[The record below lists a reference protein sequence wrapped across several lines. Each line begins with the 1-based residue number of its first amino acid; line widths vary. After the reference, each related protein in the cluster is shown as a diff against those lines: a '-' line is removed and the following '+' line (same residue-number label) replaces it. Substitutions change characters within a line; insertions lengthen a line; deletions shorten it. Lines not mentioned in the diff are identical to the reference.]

1 MNLVFA
7 GTPTFAV
14 PSLEA
19 LLRAGHRVAAVYTQ
33 PDRPAGRGRK
43 LAESA
48 VKQCAR
54 THNLPVH
61 QPETLRHA
69 ADELRALQPEAMIV
83 IAYGVLL
90 PPEILAIP
98 KYGCLNV
105 HASLLPRWRGAAPI
119 ARALEAGDDTTGVT
133 IMQMDAG
140 LDTGPMLLTRACA
153 IAPDDTQQT
162 VHDRLARLGAETL
175 IEALT
180 RLERGELQPVAQDST
195 QATYAKKLRKDEAV
209 LDWQQP
215 ALRLARKVR
224 AFVPW
229 PVASTTWHGKLLR
242 VWAVSTQAPR
252 PGGVPGQVLRADAD
266 GIHVQTG
273 DGVLCLTRLQAEGGK
288 PLTAAEFLNGHRLA
302 PGARLG

>member
-7 GTPTFAV
+7 GTPAFAV

-19 LLRAGHRVAAVYTQ
+19 LLRAGHRVPAVYTQ

-48 VKQCAR
+48 IKQCAR
-54 THNLPVH
+54 AHDLPVH
-61 QPETLRHA
+61 QPDTLRHA

-98 KYGCLNV
+98 KHGCLNV

-119 ARALEAGDDTTGVT
+119 ARAIEAGDDTTGVT

-140 LDTGPMLLTRACA
+140 LDTGPMLLARACA
-153 IAPDDTQQT
+153 IAPEDTQQT
-162 VHDRLARLGAETL
+162 LHDRLAQLGAETL

-180 RLERGELQPVAQDST
+180 KLERGELKPVTQDST

-209 LDWQQP
+209 LDWHQP
-215 ALRLARKVR
+215 ALLLARKVR

-229 PVASTTWHGKLLR
+229 PVVSTAWQGKSLR
-242 VWAVSTQAPR
+242 VWAASAQAPV
-252 PGGVPGQVLRADAD
+252 PDGAPGQVLRADAD
-266 GIHVQTG
+266 GICVQTG
-273 DGVLCLTRLQAEGGK
+273 DGVLYLTRLQAEGGK